1 MREILANRYVK
12 IAAILFFAS
21 FFLGYS
27 LRFLDFITD
36 PPFGR
41 IGVIYP
47 IHEEYQRLHL
57 LERAAGIYPGYENAG
72 ESPLDLLYVLRN
84 NAISAILLV
93 TIGVLAGIPTAI
105 YLFLIGVTA
114 GASIPEVLEFA
125 SLWIA
130 AKTIFSFLFYTAAVI
145 TAGSLGIEAGKGVV
159 DFMRGNRFAIEK
171 SAYDR
176 ALLLFALVI
185 LNVILQYFLLVAK

>member
-1 MREILANRYVK
+1 MRKLLENRYVK

-47 IHEEYQRLHL
+47 IHEEFQRMHL
-57 LERAAGIYPGYENAG
+57 LERAAGIGGYENVG
-72 ESPLDLLYVLRN
+72 ESPIDLLYVLRN

-105 YLFLIGVTA
+105 YLFLIGITA

-159 DFMRGNRFAIEK
+159 DFMRGNRFAIER

>member
-1 MREILANRYVK
+1 MLSNRYVK

-27 LRFLDFITD
+27 LRFLDFITS

-47 IHEEYQRLHL
+47 IHEEYQYNQHL
-57 LERAAGIYPGYENAG
+57 LERAAGIYPAYENVG
-72 ESPLDLLYVLRN
+72 ESQIDLLYVLRN
-84 NAISAILLV
+84 NVISAILLV
-93 TIGVLAGIPTAI
+93 TIGVLAGVPTAI
-105 YLFLIGVTA
+105 YLFLIGITA

-125 SLWIA
+125 SLLIA

-145 TAGSLGIEAGKGVV
+145 TAGSLGIEAGTNVL
-159 DFMRGNRFAIEK
+159 DFIRGNK
-171 SAYDR
+171 PSLDSSVYDR
-176 ALLLFALVI
+176 TLLLFALII
-185 LNVILQYFLLVAK
+185 LNIIIQYALLVAK